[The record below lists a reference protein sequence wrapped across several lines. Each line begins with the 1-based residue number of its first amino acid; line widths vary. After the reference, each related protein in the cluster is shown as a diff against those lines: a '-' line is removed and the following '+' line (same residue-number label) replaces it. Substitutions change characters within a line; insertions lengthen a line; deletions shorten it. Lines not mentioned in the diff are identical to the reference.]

1 MEVSRGELLQLRDV
15 IQGYS
20 GIRLEESKLE
30 FLKDRL
36 IPVARAHGAS
46 SMAAFSQMLLK
57 EMAFGMPKAWNDLMP
72 LVTINETY
80 FFREMNQLELFKNEL
95 IPEIVKRKTQRRLRI
110 LSAPCSSGEEPYTIA
125 MLLDEAPV
133 SLAGWQ
139 VEIWGV
145 DIDGPVIQKAQA
157 GLYPRSAFRATDGKY
172 LSKYFTQEGDFHRV
186 GSRLAGRV
194 KFKQGNLF
202 EMGKWPGFTDFDV
215 IFCRNMLIYFDKP
228 TQKRMVEIFHRA
240 MVPGGYLLIGHSE
253 SLLSLEVDFMLRSNK
268 QAIYYEAMAPSGKVR
283 HV

>member
-1 MEVSRGELLQLRDV
+1 MDISRGELLQLRDV
-15 IQGYS
+15 IQGYC

-36 IPVARAHGAS
+36 IPVAQAHGAPTMS
-46 SMAAFSQMLLK
+46 AFSQMLLR
-57 EMAFGMPKAWNDLMP
+57 EMAFGTVKAWNDLLP

-80 FFREMNQLELFKNEL
+80 FFREANQLELFKNEL
-95 IPEIVKRKTQRRLRI
+95 VPEIVKRKTQRSLRI

-139 VEIWGV
+139 IEIVGV
-145 DIDGPVIQKAQA
+145 DIDAPIIQKAQN

-172 LSKYFTQEGDFHRV
+172 LSKYFTQEGELYRA

-194 KFKQGNLF
+194 KFRQGNLF
-202 EMGKWPGFTDFDV
+202 EMEKWPGFSGFDV
-215 IFCRNMLIYFDKP
+215 IFCRNLLIYFDKA
-228 TQKRMVEIFHRA
+228 TQKRLVEVFHRSLA
-240 MVPGGYLLIGHSE
+240 PGGYLLIGHSE

-268 QAIYYEAMAPSGKVR
+268 QAIYYEALTAAQRVR
-283 HV
+283 HG

>member
-36 IPVARAHGAS
+36 IPVAQAHGAS
-46 SMAAFSQMLLK
+46 SMSAFSQMLLR
-57 EMAFGMPKAWNDLMP
+57 EMAFGTLKAWNDLMP
-72 LVTINETY
+72 LVTINATY

-95 IPEIVKRKTQRRLRI
+95 LPELVRRKPTRTLRI

-125 MLLDEAPV
+125 MLMDEAPV
-133 SLAGWQ
+133 SLSGWQ

-145 DIDGPVIQKAQA
+145 DIDLPVIQKAQA

-172 LSKYFTQEGDFHRV
+172 LSKYFVPEGDMYRV

-194 KFKQGNLF
+194 RFKQGNLF
-202 EMGKWPGFTDFDV
+202 EMGKWPGFTGFDV

-228 TQKRMVEIFHRA
+228 TQKRMVELFHRA
-240 MVPGGYLLIGHSE
+240 MAPGGYLLIGHSE
-253 SLLSLEVDFMLRSNK
+253 SLLSLEVDFMLKSNK
-268 QAIYYEAMAPSGKVR
+268 QAIYYEAMDPAKQVR
-283 HV
+283 HG